1 MRRFILVPILVMV
14 ALLAIVGGV
23 AYWGYNNY
31 IYYTTDDAQVT
42 GPIVSVSSPQ
52 SGLLNDLKVQLGS
65 TVAAGDVV
73 ATVSVSS
80 TTGTASKIVNV
91 TTPIA
96 GTVIQTSAV
105 QGQGVAAGLSLL
117 QVTDLNHLSIT
128 AYVDESQISNI
139 KLNQDVDVK
148 IDAYSGTSY
157 TGHVQRI
164 VAAAASEFSLLP
176 SADYSSGNFTKVS
189 QRIPVIISFSSNNG
203 NAVVPGMSAEVTIHI
218 H

>member
-1 MRRFILVPILVMV
+1 MRRFVLVPILVVV

-42 GPIVSVSSPQ
+42 GQIINVSSPQ
-52 SGLLNDLKVQLGS
+52 SGTLSELRVRLGDK
-65 TVAAGDVV
+65 VAAGDVV
-73 ATVSVSS
+73 ATVSVPS
-80 TTGTASKIVNV
+80 TTNNTLKKINV

-117 QVTDLNHLSIT
+117 QVTDLNNLSIT
-128 AYVDESQISNI
+128 AYVDEGQISNI

-157 TGHVQRI
+157 TGHVQQI
-164 VAAAASEFSLLP
+164 VSAAASEFSLLP
-176 SADYSSGNFTKVS
+176 SADYASGNFTKVS
-189 QRIPVIISFSSNNG
+189 QRIPVIITFNSNNG

>member
-1 MRRFILVPILVMV
+1 MRRFILVPILIMV

-31 IYYTTDDAQVT
+31 MYYSTDDAQVT
-42 GPIVSVSSPQ
+42 GQVVNVSSPE
-52 SGLLNDLKVQLGS
+52 SGLLSDLKVQLGS

-73 ATVSVSS
+73 ATVSVPSA
-80 TTGTASKIVNV
+80 TGKAKTVDV

-96 GTVIQTSAV
+96 GTVIQTPVV
-105 QGQGVAAGLSLL
+105 QGQGVSAGLSLL
-117 QVTDLNHLSIT
+117 QVTNLNSLGIT
-128 AYVDESQISNI
+128 AYVDESEISNI
-139 KLNQDVDVK
+139 KLNQEVDVK

-157 TGHVQRI
+157 TGHVQQI

-176 SADYSSGNFTKVS
+176 STDYSSGNFTKVS

-203 NAVVPGMSAEVTIHI
+203 NAVVPGMSAEVTIHV

>member
-52 SGLLNDLKVQLGS
+52 SGQLNDLKVQLGS

-73 ATVSVSS
+73 ATVSVPS

-91 TTPIA
+91 VTPIA

-148 IDAYSGTSY
+148 VDAYSGTSY
-157 TGHVQRI
+157 TGHVQQI